1 MWSTIVEYKLRETI
15 PTIVVKEQCDQICRN
30 FATLAKVYKSLE
42 FFWTVSFLFGKM
54 LSLLWQICDIIG
66 LIFIL
71 ATGQILKN
79 NQTILSH
86 SKRVSTAPRRSAVM
100 DKR

>member
-1 MWSTIVEYKLRETI
+1 MVK
-15 PTIVVKEQCDQICRN
+15 PTKAMNGLKHPI
-30 FATLAKVYKSLE
+30 
-42 FFWTVSFLFGKM
+42 TVSVTRFCEISPLWQKFTSCWQIFMVYFLFGKM

-86 SKRVSTAPRRSAVM
+86 CKRVSTAPRRSAVM